1 MAEAVR
7 QSFDILVVADC
18 RFAGGTTAALV
29 NDVEAFSRMGANVGL
44 FFVRSSYLDDSR
56 DPANPKALALL
67 DLPGVT
73 ALSDGVSAQA
83 PVAFLHHPLVF
94 FRGIEERANLAA
106 ERSVVV
112 AHHTPFRADGSL
124 EYDPVMTA
132 RRVRQSLNL
141 SPWFAPV
148 SGIIRTQLESFA
160 PLIRLTSED
169 WPNVFDT
176 DAWQS
181 KRPIFSGSKLTIG
194 RHGRADGLKWPA
206 TAAEINAS
214 LPAGPDIAVRVLG
227 CPQEYLRQRGADLS
241 KWEILEFGA
250 EDPVD
255 FLNSL
260 DVFTY
265 HYHPNWIEAFGRTI
279 AEAALCGRPCLLEPR
294 LRATFGDMAEYCT
307 ASEVPAAL
315 ERMRANPD
323 GTRALAE
330 RGQKQAREM
339 FSQASVVG
347 RLERLKSDRGQIAR
361 NAPHAPPITVLRK
374 LAGLYRRRSQGA
386 DG

>member
-1 MAEAVR
+1 MG

-44 FFVRSSYLDDSR
+44 LFVRSSYLHDSR
-56 DPANPKALALL
+56 DPANPKAIALL

-73 ALSDGVSAQA
+73 ALQDGVTARA
-83 PVAFLHHPLVF
+83 AVAFLHHPMVF
-94 FRGIEERANLAA
+94 FRRIEEQANLSAD
-106 ERSVVV
+106 RSVVV
-112 AHHTPFRADGSL
+112 THHTPFRADGSL
-124 EYDPVMTA
+124 EFDPVMTA
-132 RRVRQSLNL
+132 RRARQALNI

-148 SGIIRTQLESFA
+148 SGIIRNQLESFA
-160 PLIRLTSED
+160 PLIRLTTED

-181 KRPIFSGSKLTIG
+181 KRPILTGPKLVIG

-206 TAAEINAS
+206 TAAEINAA

-227 CPQEYLRQRGADLS
+227 CPQKDLRQRGADLS
-241 KWEILEFGA
+241 HWEILEFGA

-265 HYHPNWIEAFGRTI
+265 HYHPNWVEAFGRTI

-294 LRATFGDMAEYCT
+294 LRATFGDIAEYC
-307 ASEVPAAL
+307 APMEVPDAL
-315 ERMRANPD
+315 ARLRSNPED
-323 GTRALAE
+323 TRAMAAH
-330 RGQKQAREM
+330 GQARAREM
-339 FSQASVVG
+339 YAQASVAG
-347 RLERLKSDRGQIAR
+347 RLDRLKADHGLVAR
-361 NAPHAPPITVLRK
+361 QTPQAPPLTVLRK

>member
-1 MAEAVR
+1 MS
-7 QSFDILVVADC
+7 QDFDILVVADC
-18 RFAGGTTAALV
+18 RFSGGTTAALV
-29 NDVEAFSRMGANVGL
+29 NDVQAFSRMGARVGL
-44 FFVRSSYLDDSR
+44 FFVRSAYLDDSR

-73 ALSDGVSAQA
+73 ALRDGVSARA

-94 FRGIEERANLAA
+94 FRGIEERANLTAD
-106 ERSVVV
+106 RSVVV

-132 RRVRQSLNL
+132 RRVRQSLGL

-148 SGIIRTQLESFA
+148 SGVIRSQLESFA
-160 PLIRLTSED
+160 PLIRLTTED

-181 KRPIFSGSKLTIG
+181 KRPILTGPKLVIG

-206 TAAEINAS
+206 TAEQINAA
-214 LPAGPDIAVRVLG
+214 LPAGPDITVRVLG
-227 CPQEYLRQRGADLS
+227 CPQDDLRQRGADLS
-241 KWEILEFGA
+241 GWEILEFGA

-265 HYHPNWIEAFGRTI
+265 HYHPNWVEAFGRTI

-294 LRATFGDMAEYCT
+294 LRATFGDIAQYCT
-307 ASEVPAAL
+307 AMEVPDAL
-315 ERMRANPD
+315 ARLRADPD
-323 GTRALAE
+323 ATRAMAAH
-330 RGQKQAREM
+330 GQSRARDM
-339 FSQASVVG
+339 YAQQSVAG
-347 RLERLKSDRGQIAR
+347 RLERLTSDTGITRRQS
-361 NAPHAPPITVLRK
+361 PQAPPLTVLRK